1 MIHQKDF
8 PQDQLTGFPKRSA
21 FLTEFAR
28 ILADARSEP
37 LEKPF
42 SLALFDIDNFLVVN
56 QNYGHAAGDAVLLK
70 VAEIM
75 RQELAKSA
83 ILARYGGDEFAV
95 LLPGVEREQAF
106 LAMERVR
113 VEISRCEVKEGNQ
126 VIHGVATSAGVASFP
141 NDGRTEAELLR
152 KADQALYRAKASGR
166 AQIRL
171 AYEERMAPKTAHF
184 TQTQLERLAQLAE
197 QHGVSEADLLRE
209 AVDELLTKYGV
220 NVIES

>member
-1 MIHQKDF
+1 MLHSIDL
-8 PQDQLTGFPKRSA
+8 PQDQLTGFLKRPA
-21 FLTEFAR
+21 FLGEFTR
-28 ILADARSEP
+28 LLADARSEP

-42 SLALFDIDNFLVVN
+42 SLALFDIDNFLLVN
-56 QNYGHAAGDAVLLK
+56 QNYGHVGGDAVLAK

-75 RQELAKSA
+75 RQELDSGA
-83 ILARYGGDEFAV
+83 ILARYGGDEFAA
-95 LLPGVEREQAF
+95 LLPNVEREQAF

-113 VEISRCEVKEGNQ
+113 VAISRCEVKEDGQ
-126 VIHGVATSAGVASFP
+126 VISGISTSGGVASFP

-166 AQIRL
+166 GQIRL
-171 AYEERMAPKTAHF
+171 AYEERMVPKTAHF

-197 QHGVSEADLLRE
+197 LHGVSEADLLRE

-220 NVIES
+220 NRIES